1 MNYLHPW
8 ICIGIGGQAQ
18 LEKLTKVEFTN
29 LDKVLYPEARVTK
42 AQVIQ
47 HYIRMAPRMLD
58 MLKNRPMVLTRFPN
72 GVDKQGF
79 YEKDMP
85 LGTPHWVKTFRKY
98 SETAKREINYVV
110 CNELDTLVWLANLAA
125 LELHMT
131 LSKVDEFEKPD
142 LLVFDVDPEPP
153 ANIDDVVD
161 VALMLKRKLDG
172 LGLKSY
178 VKTSGKKGLHILVP
192 IVREYTFNQTREYV
206 HQIGRFLARESPIV
220 VSEFSKPKKPG
231 TVYIDYLQNS
241 HGRTMVCPYS
251 LRATP
256 QATVSFP
263 LHWSEVKKGLK
274 PEEFTLSTVAKSES
288 NPWKGMLEDKQ
299 KLEKSAD

>member
-1 MNYLHPW
+1 M
-8 ICIGIGGQAQ
+8 IGGRVL

-29 LDKVLYPEARVTK
+29 LDKILYPEAKVTK

-58 MLKNRPMVLTRFPN
+58 VLWNRPMVLTRFPN
-72 GVDKQGF
+72 GVNKEGF

-85 LGTPHWVKTFRKY
+85 LGTPPWVKTFKKY
-98 SETAKREINYVV
+98 SETAEREINYVV
-110 CNELDTLVWLANLAA
+110 CNDLDTLVWLSNLAA

-131 LSKVDEFEKPD
+131 LSKMDQFEKPD
-142 LLVFDVDPEPP
+142 LVVFDIDPEPP
-153 ANIDDVVD
+153 ASADDVVD
-161 VALMLKRKLDG
+161 VALLVKEKLDG
-172 LGLKSY
+172 LGLRSY

-192 IVREYTFNQTREYV
+192 VVREYTFGQAREYV
-206 HQIGRFLARESPIV
+206 HQIGKYLAREAPIV
-220 VSEFSKPKKPG
+220 VSEFSRSKKPG

-251 LRATP
+251 LRATSK
-256 QATVSFP
+256 ATVSMP
-263 LHWSEVKKGLK
+263 LDWREVKKGLK
-274 PEEFTLSTVAKSES
+274 PEKFNLFTVAKSES

-299 KLEKSAD
+299 RLEKSVD